1 MILKYGEAV
10 EQALGTQQLQ
20 MFDIA
25 SLVGFLL
32 LMVALLMCVL
42 LENKQMKIQVC
53 VVAITYVVGGALLL
67 SPQCIKGDI
76 LKNAG
81 LGDKSSYY
89 STQLDEKYDL
99 RVMPSTS
106 EGYYWWCQEF
116 YAVSK
121 DTGEVKAYLL
131 DEVEDGYLT
140 LFDVEDGKAISIHQ

>member
-1 MILKYGEAV
+1 MILEYGEAV
-10 EQALGTQQLQ
+10 EQALGAQQLQ

-32 LMVALLMCVL
+32 LMAALLMCTL
-42 LENKQMKIQVC
+42 LENKQMRIQVC
-53 VVAITYVVGGALLL
+53 AITITCVVGGALLL
-67 SPQCIKGDI
+67 SPQFIKSDA

-89 STQLDEKYDL
+89 STQLDEKYGL
-99 RVMPSTS
+99 RVMPSAS

-116 YAVSK
+116 YAVSE
-121 DTGEVKAYLL
+121 DTGEVKSYLL